1 MSHIDQG
8 NELTLTEL
16 ATIQQIDGGG
26 YFIYNE
32 TPSGTIDG
40 VNATFTLSK
49 TPNPTASL
57 TLTLNGQ
64 VLIQGSDYTLSGD
77 TITMTTIP
85 LTGMELKAPFYT
97 VAP

>member
-8 NELTLTEL
+8 NELTASEL

-26 YFIYNE
+26 YFVYNE
-32 TPSGTIDG
+32 TPSGTING
-40 VNATFTLSK
+40 VNDTFTLAY
-49 TPNPTASL
+49 TPNPATSL

-64 VLIQGSDYTLSGD
+64 VLIATDDYTLSGD
-77 TITMTTIP
+77 TITMLTIP
-85 LTGMELKAPFYT
+85 LTGMSLIAKFYT